1 MGDGRWEMGGWE
13 ETDQWFSF
21 SKYKNREGTPRRWRA
36 VKAEM
41 PCDSPARK
49 EGDDRHTIH
58 QRTESGRMKRG
69 GGKRADQVGSPSLRG

>member
-49 EGDDRHTIH
+49 EGDDRHDPSADGK
-58 QRTESGRMKRG
+58 RENEKRG
-69 GGKRADQVGSPSLRG
+69 WEAS